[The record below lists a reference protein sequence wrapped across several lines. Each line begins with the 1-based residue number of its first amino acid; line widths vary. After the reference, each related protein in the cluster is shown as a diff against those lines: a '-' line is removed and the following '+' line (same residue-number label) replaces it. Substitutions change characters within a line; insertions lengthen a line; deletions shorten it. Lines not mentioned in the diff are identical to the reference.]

1 MYKNIAHQPE
11 NTLFS
16 FQKRNLAGEVSK
28 NESKDG
34 FSGGVSAG
42 LPAQAAG
49 LSFSHFAQ
57 SRFEFR
63 RTKEPKF
70 EQVLYLF

>member
-1 MYKNIAHQPE
+1 MVVEPPE
-11 NTLFS
+11 NPTFS
-16 FQKRNLAGEVSK
+16 TKNKNTAGGISK

-63 RTKEPKF
+63 RTKEPN
-70 EQVLYLF
+70 